1 MLCKLMQN
9 LPCNACTG
17 RKQFSVQSGGHLN
30 EVAWHWAAHMFDIRQ
45 NWSIWEFDWSGHL
58 RWQRATFSA
67 HPPLLLIFQLL
78 SGFSKDKVN
87 EQRRMCEGEWIA
99 LLSKRNKGMFIF
111 IDMGTWYMISC
122 CSNNTPWIS
131 YNPVSAVGDLDLKDA
146 LSLISADHCWI
157 ASLVVLFACS
167 KVITILP

>member
-1 MLCKLMQN
+1 MHASVGSNSQYSQEGIWMKLHGIELHICLTSGRTGPSVN
-9 LPCNACTG
+9 LT
-17 RKQFSVQSGGHLN
+17 
-30 EVAWHWAAHMFDIRQ
+30 EVVTSAGKGQ
-45 NWSIWEFDWSGHL
+45 L
-58 RWQRATFSA
+58 LTA

-99 LLSKRNKGMFIF
+99 FLSKRNKGMFIF

-157 ASLVVLFACS
+157 ASLVVLFTRS